1 MLAHKHPTSRTRAP
15 LDGFVD
21 GLVGIAFK
29 QASELI
35 AQRWS
40 STTRASIVPAHE
52 RVCTGLSGE
61 ASRIDGLTRDDRA
74 RAAHHV
80 LSWIDSRAARPRA

>member
-1 MLAHKHPTSRTRAP
+1 
-15 LDGFVD
+15 VD

-74 RAAHHV
+74 RAARHV
-80 LSWIDSRAARPRA
+80 CLGSIRALPARARDACAGAAFICV